1 MWLVVNIMTTVLM
14 DTIVKQIW
22 IYQLAMILMSVMLT
36 TTFLMEQNTVGKKPH
51 VQTVLAVFHVHVSQ
65 DSLHMRHGWVAET
78 LMSAQREEAC
88 VKPMQSAL
96 IHMGL
101 TTALVW

>member
-1 MWLVVNIMTTVLM
+1 MWLVVNIMTTVPM

-22 IYQLAMILMSVMLT
+22 IYQPVMILMNVILKI
-36 TTFLMEQNTVGKKPH
+36 TFSMEQYIVGKKPH

-78 LMSAQREEAC
+78 LMNAQREEAC

>member
-1 MWLVVNIMTTVLM
+1 MLLAVNIMMIVLM
-14 DTIVKQIW
+14 DTFVKQIW
-22 IYQLAMILMSVMLT
+22 IYQPVMILMNVILKI
-36 TTFLMEQNTVGKKPH
+36 TFSMERHIVGKKPH

-78 LMSAQREEAC
+78 LMSAQREEAY
-88 VKPMQSAL
+88 VKPTQSAL